1 MHVDH
6 LYNFEGGQGDLGGG
20 GAAQMGQMSKTARN
34 FIKIFGKLAVLTYAC
49 NNLTELK

>member
-20 GAAQMGQMSKTARN
+20 AAQMGQMSKTARN
-34 FIKIFGKLAVLTYAC
+34 FIKNFGKLAVLTYAC
-49 NNLTELK
+49 NNLTKLK